1 MYDIIIIGGGPAGLT
16 AGLYAGRSKL
26 KTLIIEKAVAGG
38 QISGTAFVE
47 NYPGSIPEATGMGLS
62 ERMLEQAEEFCDI
75 KYEDVKEVELEG
87 KVKKVVTDG
96 GEYEAKVIIISSGA
110 THRKL
115 DVPGEDEFANR
126 GVSYCATCDGPFYT
140 GLDIYVVGGGDS
152 ALEEA
157 SYLTRFGRS
166 VTIIHRRDS
175 LRASKNLQEK
185 AFNNEKIK
193 FIWDSEVVKIEGE
206 NIVESISL
214 KNTKTGE
221 ITEIKSEEPFGIF
234 VFIGLVPTTGLFE
247 SQLLLED
254 GYILT
259 DEEMKTSIKGVY
271 AAGDV
276 RKKKVRQ
283 VATAVGDGC
292 IAAISAE
299 KYLNE
304 LDGTLYE
311 GFKK

>member
-87 KVKKVVTDG
+87 KVKKVVTDV

-166 VTIIHRRDS
+166 VTIIHRRDEF
-175 LRASKNLQEK
+175 RASGVVVDNIKKND
-185 AFNNEKIK
+185 KIK
-193 FIWDSEVVKIEGE
+193 LELDSVVKEIKGSKESEVLVVE
-206 NIVESISL
+206 NV
-214 KNTKTGE
+214 KTGE
-221 ITEIKSEEPFGIF
+221 IKELKSDDNSPIGVFIFIGYIPQTEI
-234 VFIGLVPTTGLFE
+234 FE
-247 SQLLLED
+247 GKIEMNH

-259 DEEMKTSIKGVY
+259 DEDMKTNVEGVF
-271 AAGDV
+271 AIGDT
-276 RKKKVRQ
+276 REKKVRQ
-283 VATAVGDGC
+283 MVTAAGDGC
-292 IAAISAE
+292 IAAVLANR
-299 KYLNE
+299 YL
-304 LDGTLYE
+304 E
-311 GFKK
+311 GVNW

>member
-87 KVKKVVTDG
+87 KVKKVVTDS

-166 VTIIHRRDS
+166 VTIIHRRDEF
-175 LRASKNLQEK
+175 RASGVVVDNVKKND
-185 AFNNEKIK
+185 KIK
-193 FIWDSEVVKIEGE
+193 LELDSVVKEIKGNKESEVLVVE
-206 NIVESISL
+206 NV
-214 KNTKTGE
+214 KTGE
-221 ITEIKSEEPFGIF
+221 IKELKSDDNSPIGVFIFIGYIPQTEI
-234 VFIGLVPTTGLFE
+234 FE
-247 SQLLLED
+247 GKIEMNN

-259 DEEMKTSIKGVY
+259 DEDMKTNVEGVF
-271 AAGDV
+271 AIGDT
-276 RKKKVRQ
+276 REKKVRQ
-283 VATAVGDGC
+283 MVTAAGDGC
-292 IAAISAE
+292 IAAVLANR
-299 KYLNE
+299 YL
-304 LDGTLYE
+304 E
-311 GFKK
+311 GVNW

>member
-166 VTIIHRRDS
+166 VTIIHRRDEF
-175 LRASKNLQEK
+175 RASGVVVDNIKKND
-185 AFNNEKIK
+185 KIK
-193 FIWDSEVVKIEGE
+193 LELDSVVKEIKGNKESEVLVVE
-206 NIVESISL
+206 NV
-214 KNTKTGE
+214 KTGE
-221 ITEIKSEEPFGIF
+221 IKELKSDDNSPIGVFIFIGYIPQTEI
-234 VFIGLVPTTGLFE
+234 FE
-247 SQLLLED
+247 GKIEMNH

-259 DEEMKTSIKGVY
+259 DEDMKTNVEGVF
-271 AAGDV
+271 AIGDT
-276 RKKKVRQ
+276 REKKVRQ
-283 VATAVGDGC
+283 MVTAAGDGC
-292 IAAISAE
+292 IAAVLANR
-299 KYLNE
+299 YL
-304 LDGTLYE
+304 E
-311 GFKK
+311 GVNW

>member
-47 NYPGSIPEATGMGLS
+47 NYPGSIDEATGMGLS

-75 KYEDVKEVELEG
+75 KYEDVKEVELDG
-87 KVKKVVTDG
+87 KVKKIKTDG
-96 GEYEAKVIIISSGA
+96 GEYEAKVVIISSGA

-115 DVPGEDEFANR
+115 DVPGEKEFANR

-157 SYLTRFGRS
+157 TYLTKFGKS
-166 VTIIHRRDS
+166 VTIIHRRDEF
-175 LRASKNLQEK
+175 RASGVVVD
-185 AFNNEKIK
+185 KIK
-193 FIWDSEVVKIEGE
+193 ENPKIKLELDSIVKEIKGTKESEVLVVE
-206 NIVESISL
+206 NV
-214 KNTKTGE
+214 KTGE
-221 ITEIKSEEPFGIF
+221 IKELKSDDNSPIGVFIFIGYIPQTEI
-234 VFIGLVPTTGLFE
+234 FE
-247 SQLLLED
+247 GKIEMNH

-259 DEEMKTSIKGVY
+259 DEDMKTNIEGVF
-271 AAGDV
+271 AVGDT
-276 RKKKVRQ
+276 REKKVRQ
-283 VATAVGDGC
+283 MVTAAGDGC
-292 IAAISAE
+292 IAAVLANR
-299 KYLNE
+299 YL
-304 LDGTLYE
+304 E
-311 GFKK
+311 GVNW

>member
-47 NYPGSIPEATGMGLS
+47 NYPGSIDEATGMGLS

-87 KVKKVVTDG
+87 KVKKIKTDG
-96 GEYEAKVIIISSGA
+96 GEYEAKVVIISSGA

-115 DVPGEDEFANR
+115 DVPGEKEFANK

-140 GLDIYVVGGGDS
+140 GLDIFVVGGGDS

-157 SYLTRFGRS
+157 TYLTKFGKS
-166 VTIIHRRDS
+166 VTIIHRRDEF
-175 LRASKNLQEK
+175 RASGVVVD
-185 AFNNEKIK
+185 KIK
-193 FIWDSEVVKIEGE
+193 ENPKIKLELDAVVKEIKGDKEAESLIIE
-206 NIVESISL
+206 
-214 KNTKTGE
+214 NTKTGE
-221 ITEIKSEEPFGIF
+221 IKELKSDDNSPIGVFIFIGYIPQTEI
-234 VFIGLVPTTGLFE
+234 FE
-247 SQLLLED
+247 GKIKMNH

-259 DEEMKTSIKGVY
+259 DEDMKTNIEGVF
-271 AAGDV
+271 AVGDT
-276 RKKKVRQ
+276 REKKVRQ
-283 VATAVGDGC
+283 MVTAAGDGC
-292 IAAISAE
+292 IAAVLANR
-299 KYLNE
+299 YL
-304 LDGTLYE
+304 E
-311 GFKK
+311 GSNW

>member
-140 GLDIYVVGGGDS
+140 GLAIYVVGGGDS

-166 VTIIHRRDS
+166 VTIIHRRDEF
-175 LRASKNLQEK
+175 RASGVVVDNIKKND
-185 AFNNEKIK
+185 KIK
-193 FIWDSEVVKIEGE
+193 LELDSVVKEIKGNKESEVLVVE
-206 NIVESISL
+206 NV
-214 KNTKTGE
+214 KTGE
-221 ITEIKSEEPFGIF
+221 IKELKSDDNSPIGVFIFIGYIPQTEI
-234 VFIGLVPTTGLFE
+234 FE
-247 SQLLLED
+247 GKIEMNH

-259 DEEMKTSIKGVY
+259 DEDMKTNVEGVF
-271 AAGDV
+271 AIGDT
-276 RKKKVRQ
+276 REKKVRQ
-283 VATAVGDGC
+283 MVTAAGDGC
-292 IAAISAE
+292 IAAVLANR
-299 KYLNE
+299 YL
-304 LDGTLYE
+304 E
-311 GFKK
+311 GVNW

>member
-47 NYPGSIPEATGMGLS
+47 NYPGSIDEATGMGLS

-87 KVKKVVTDG
+87 KVKKIKTDG
-96 GEYEAKVIIISSGA
+96 GEYEAKVVIISSGA

-115 DVPGEDEFANR
+115 DIPGEKEFANK

-140 GLDIYVVGGGDS
+140 GLDIFVVGGGDS

-157 SYLTRFGRS
+157 TYLTKFGKS
-166 VTIIHRRDS
+166 VTIIHRRDEF
-175 LRASKNLQEK
+175 RASGVVVD
-185 AFNNEKIK
+185 KIK
-193 FIWDSEVVKIEGE
+193 ENPKIKLELDAVVKEIKGDKEAESLIIE
-206 NIVESISL
+206 
-214 KNTKTGE
+214 NTKTGE
-221 ITEIKSEEPFGIF
+221 TKELKSDDNSPIGVFIFIGYIPQTEI
-234 VFIGLVPTTGLFE
+234 FE
-247 SQLLLED
+247 GKIKMNH

-259 DEEMKTSIKGVY
+259 DEDMKTNIEGVF
-271 AAGDV
+271 AVGDT
-276 RKKKVRQ
+276 REKKVRQ
-283 VATAVGDGC
+283 MVTAAGDGC
-292 IAAISAE
+292 IAAVLANR
-299 KYLNE
+299 YL
-304 LDGTLYE
+304 E
-311 GFKK
+311 GSNW